1 MQINK
6 KYGYIRVSSKSQESN
21 SSIKYKKE
29 QLIQN
34 GIQPEN
40 IRIEVGSATNEIK
53 NRLVFQ
59 KLIQEEL
66 KSNDLLMVP
75 KIDRCSRNTLK
86 FLKLQDILFK
96 KNITFVALDL
106 PTSIDLAT
114 NKLIA
119 TTLSG
124 IAEFENN
131 RRKERQKQGIR
142 AAQKEGKYTGR
153 KSIINKT
160 LIQKVKNLK
169 ENKNLSVTE
178 IAKVLGISRPTIYK
192 ILKQELNYV
201 PYNRLVKATKG
212 ETNESTFESENL
224 VVDWIGFNIQGLL
237 DRKQVKQIAKYLF
250 QNFGFNSTFA
260 VRSDGKEEI
269 LFNDSKN
276 KDQVFFKIYKY
287 SNIYWDGIKIDF
299 SGHNGHQFYKVI
311 VANQVNWKVFNH
323 QKDIRLSRLDLCYS
337 CKKTNDKINFESFL
351 KQCYDKV
358 ARNKAI
364 KNTSL
369 QQNSL
374 SWIFKIGK

>member
-1 MQINK
+1 MQIQK

-21 SSIKYKKE
+21 SSIKYQKE

-40 IRIEVGSATNEIK
+40 IRIEVGSTTNEIK

-66 KSNDLLMVP
+66 RSNDLLMVT
-75 KIDRCSRNTLK
+75 KIDRCSRNTLE

-131 RRKERQKQGIR
+131 RRKDRQKQGIR
-142 AAQKEGKYTGR
+142 AAQQQGKYTGR
-153 KSIINKT
+153 KSIINQT

-178 IAKVLGISRPTIYK
+178 ISKVLGISRPTIYK
-192 ILKQELNYV
+192 ILKEELNYV
-201 PYNRLVKATKG
+201 PYNRLVKNVNQE
-212 ETNESTFESENL
+212 ETNET
-224 VVDWIGFNIQGLL
+224 
-237 DRKQVKQIAKYLF
+237 K
-250 QNFGFNSTFA
+250 
-260 VRSDGKEEI
+260 
-269 LFNDSKN
+269 
-276 KDQVFFKIYKY
+276 
-287 SNIYWDGIKIDF
+287 
-299 SGHNGHQFYKVI
+299 
-311 VANQVNWKVFNH
+311 
-323 QKDIRLSRLDLCYS
+323 
-337 CKKTNDKINFESFL
+337 
-351 KQCYDKV
+351 
-358 ARNKAI
+358 
-364 KNTSL
+364 
-369 QQNSL
+369 
-374 SWIFKIGK
+374 

>member
-21 SSIKYKKE
+21 SSIKYQKE

-66 KSNDLLMVP
+66 KSNDLLMVT
-75 KIDRCSRNTLK
+75 KIDRYSRNTLE

-96 KNITFVALDL
+96 KNITLVALDL

-142 AAQKEGKYTGR
+142 AAQQEGKYTGR
-153 KSIINKT
+153 KSIINQT

-192 ILKQELNYV
+192 VLKNELGYV
-201 PYNRLVKATKG
+201 SNRLIKPE
-212 ETNESTFESENL
+212 ETN
-224 VVDWIGFNIQGLL
+224 D
-237 DRKQVKQIAKYLF
+237 AK
-250 QNFGFNSTFA
+250 
-260 VRSDGKEEI
+260 
-269 LFNDSKN
+269 
-276 KDQVFFKIYKY
+276 
-287 SNIYWDGIKIDF
+287 
-299 SGHNGHQFYKVI
+299 
-311 VANQVNWKVFNH
+311 
-323 QKDIRLSRLDLCYS
+323 
-337 CKKTNDKINFESFL
+337 
-351 KQCYDKV
+351 
-358 ARNKAI
+358 
-364 KNTSL
+364 
-369 QQNSL
+369 
-374 SWIFKIGK
+374 

>member
-21 SSIKYKKE
+21 SSIKYQKE

-66 KSNDLLMVP
+66 KSNDLLMVT
-75 KIDRCSRNTLK
+75 KIDRCSRNTLE

-142 AAQKEGKYTGR
+142 AAQQQGKYTGR
-153 KSIINKT
+153 KTIINQT

-212 ETNESTFESENL
+212 ETNE
-224 VVDWIGFNIQGLL
+224 G
-237 DRKQVKQIAKYLF
+237 
-250 QNFGFNSTFA
+250 
-260 VRSDGKEEI
+260 
-269 LFNDSKN
+269 N
-276 KDQVFFKIYKY
+276 KF
-287 SNIYWDGIKIDF
+287 
-299 SGHNGHQFYKVI
+299 
-311 VANQVNWKVFNH
+311 
-323 QKDIRLSRLDLCYS
+323 
-337 CKKTNDKINFESFL
+337 
-351 KQCYDKV
+351 
-358 ARNKAI
+358 
-364 KNTSL
+364 
-369 QQNSL
+369 
-374 SWIFKIGK
+374 

>member
-21 SSIKYKKE
+21 SSIKYQKE

-53 NRLVFQ
+53 NRLVFK

-66 KSNDLLMVP
+66 KSNDLLMVT
-75 KIDRCSRNTLK
+75 KIDRCSRNTLE

-142 AAQKEGKYTGR
+142 AAQQEGKYTGR
-153 KSIINKT
+153 KSIINQT

-212 ETNESTFESENL
+212 ETNET
-224 VVDWIGFNIQGLL
+224 
-237 DRKQVKQIAKYLF
+237 K
-250 QNFGFNSTFA
+250 
-260 VRSDGKEEI
+260 
-269 LFNDSKN
+269 
-276 KDQVFFKIYKY
+276 
-287 SNIYWDGIKIDF
+287 
-299 SGHNGHQFYKVI
+299 
-311 VANQVNWKVFNH
+311 
-323 QKDIRLSRLDLCYS
+323 
-337 CKKTNDKINFESFL
+337 
-351 KQCYDKV
+351 
-358 ARNKAI
+358 
-364 KNTSL
+364 
-369 QQNSL
+369 
-374 SWIFKIGK
+374 

>member
-6 KYGYIRVSSKSQESN
+6 KYGYIRVSSKSQELN
-21 SSIKYKKE
+21 SSIKYQKE

-34 GIQPEN
+34 GIQQEN

-66 KSNDLLMVP
+66 KSNDLLMVT
-75 KIDRCSRNTLK
+75 KIDRCSRNTLE

-142 AAQKEGKYTGR
+142 AAQQEGKYTGR
-153 KSIINKT
+153 KSIINQT

-178 IAKVLGISRPTIYK
+178 IAKVLEISRPTIYK

-212 ETNESTFESENL
+212 ETNEP
-224 VVDWIGFNIQGLL
+224 
-237 DRKQVKQIAKYLF
+237 K
-250 QNFGFNSTFA
+250 
-260 VRSDGKEEI
+260 
-269 LFNDSKN
+269 
-276 KDQVFFKIYKY
+276 
-287 SNIYWDGIKIDF
+287 
-299 SGHNGHQFYKVI
+299 
-311 VANQVNWKVFNH
+311 
-323 QKDIRLSRLDLCYS
+323 
-337 CKKTNDKINFESFL
+337 
-351 KQCYDKV
+351 
-358 ARNKAI
+358 
-364 KNTSL
+364 
-369 QQNSL
+369 
-374 SWIFKIGK
+374 